1 MWKSI
6 EGKPNYEV
14 NDIGEIRNKKTGRLL
29 KQSIRKDGYCQVML
43 GRKTTP
49 VYIHRIV
56 AEAFIPNVDRLPQ
69 VDHINGVKTD
79 NRLINLRWVNATE
92 NYMASGYKSRI
103 MNKWKAIEATNVQ
116 TGERLEFISRDKTA
130 AYFKCHKSQI
140 KYNYIYQKGNKKNWC
155 FRLVEDIV

>member
-6 EGKPNYEV
+6 ESKPNYEV

-29 KQSIRKDGYCQVML
+29 KQSVRKDGYCQVML
-43 GRKTTP
+43 GRKTIP
-49 VYIHRIV
+49 VYIHRVI
-56 AEAFIPNVDRLPQ
+56 AEAFIPNPEKLPQ
-69 VDHINGVKTD
+69 VDHINGIKTD

-103 MNKWKAIEATNVQ
+103 RNKWKAIEATNVK
-116 TGERLEFISRDKTA
+116 TGERLEFISRDETA
-130 AYFKCHKSQI
+130 AYFRCHKSQI

-155 FRLVEDIV
+155 FQLVEDIV

>member
-6 EGKPNYEV
+6 ESKPNYEV

-29 KQSIRKDGYCQVML
+29 KQSVRKDGYCQVML
-43 GRKTTP
+43 GRKTIP
-49 VYIHRIV
+49 VYIHRVV
-56 AEAFIPNVDRLPQ
+56 AEAFIPNPEKLPQ
-69 VDHINGVKTD
+69 VDHINGIKTD

-103 MNKWKAIEATNVQ
+103 RNKWKAIEATNVK
-116 TGERLEFISRDKTA
+116 TGERLEFISRDETA
-130 AYFKCHKSQI
+130 AYFRCHKSQI

-155 FRLVEDIV
+155 FQLVEDIV